1 MIGVQSLWVQGRR
14 MTANGYRVA
23 YLSDE
28 NVLNLD
34 YSDGCTTP

>member
-1 MIGVQSLWVQGRR
+1 MIGVQNLWMQRR

-23 YLSDE
+23 YRGDK